1 MRAGR
6 RYVLGIDEAG
16 RGPIVGPMVV
26 AGVLLDEDTVSE
38 LVVSGVR
45 DSKELSP
52 ARRRRL
58 AEEILGKAFAVII
71 VKVPPSL
78 IDSVNLNRLEED
90 TFRFIAG
97 RAHILSRGALASVY
111 ADAVGNPERLAD
123 MLRATLPANVKVK
136 VAPKADQLYPPV
148 SAASIVAK
156 VVRDSEIEKLR
167 RLHGL
172 RGSGYPTDPETLEWI
187 REAYA
192 RSPDNPPSFI
202 RRSWGTL
209 KTLAPRWYKRKQ
221 ASRGKRRPNSSGRQG
236 RRVTLLD
243 YLKGRQGGDNGGG

>member
-1 MRAGR
+1 MATAK

-16 RGPIVGPMVV
+16 RGPIIGPMIV
-26 AGVLLDEDTVSE
+26 AGVLLDENMVSE

-45 DSKELSP
+45 DSKELTP
-52 ARRRRL
+52 HRRRRL
-58 AEEILGKAFAVII
+58 AEEVLEKAYAVII

-90 TFRFIAG
+90 TFRYIAG
-97 RAHILSRGALASVY
+97 RAHILARGSLAAVY
-111 ADAVGNPERLAD
+111 ADAVGSTERLSEI
-123 MLRATLPANVKVK
+123 LRAALPSGVTVK

-148 SAASIVAK
+148 SAASIIAK
-156 VVRDSEIEKLR
+156 VVRDEEIERLR

-187 REAYA
+187 REAYT
-192 RSPDNPPSFI
+192 RSPDSPPPFI
-202 RRSWGTL
+202 RRTWGTL
-209 KTLAPRWYKRKQ
+209 RTLAPRWYKRKRQ
-221 ASRGKRRPNSSGRQG
+221 GGGRRRSSGSRQG

-243 YLKGRQGGDNGGG
+243 YLKDARSRDDG